1 VVTLAAPP
9 VTSGPDLQTCLSDLA
24 ANLGLLSTYNQAQSS
39 MNDAVVSTM
48 AASPFL
54 DILNSLQDVVNSSAS
69 IDDDELT
76 NVVNSFMTNNLQN
89 MLGQVQDNPLNLG
102 PLLQTLE
109 GSFSQLIE
117 TGASPSGSIF
127 AAVQNLFNSLRLF
140 NPASIVGMMMYA
152 MQYGETAVI
161 MQQGSLQTLKRLVQ
175 STNSMVLKG
184 SVPTQPTP
192 VNPFTEALNEL
203 CLATNDLDTVQSKLT
218 NESSFDAGHCSSGAG
233 HLLNVSK
240 ILVNGKNTV
249 SFFEQAAKSNFN
261 VVAAQ
266 AQALAATQWLP
277 NYQVFLQK
285 EAILVLAAPIGQTN
299 STLYNLTTNI
309 STLIPSFQ
317 IDFGLEAF
325 MAQIIGFL
333 ITQIQTI
340 QSLLKTAMQD
350 PTGNIATLS
359 TQRDALTA
367 ALQAQTASL
376 SGGIVTPSG
385 SAAQVASLQLQI
397 EQLNSQ
403 ITGLGQAAQNL
414 GNVAAGAPIAMANAV
429 SAQVQALVQVTSL
442 VMIAQT
448 ICQSFKQVQSLLN
461 LQNSLNPNQFF
472 KQIQSVISRFSTA
485 PCTAFKGTDVL
496 CNLGKYADALNA
508 SMAGGS
514 VSPQQVAT
522 IGRQL
527 LTSIVAQEQWLTCTG
542 NALNTGNSQIL
553 EIMSSLG
560 ISPAIVSQL
569 MQGMNPATVL
579 AFTSLDFDSLF
590 TAGGASSINESL
602 LQSLSC
608 VLNNTDNPGVVNYVN
623 TLMTNLN
630 TSKQAD
636 DTVNVDYTHMASE
649 AKLSNKFKGN
659 NNLNIIQQLLG
670 TLQSIGTY
678 TAGLTQL
685 TLPTDNTQKATSN
698 GSPLTYASIYC
709 STNPSYNNGLASSN
723 SIITTV
729 SQAEGLI

>member
-1 VVTLAAPP
+1 
-9 VTSGPDLQTCLSDLA
+9 
-24 ANLGLLSTYNQAQSS
+24 
-39 MNDAVVSTM
+39 
-48 AASPFL
+48 
-54 DILNSLQDVVNSSAS
+54 
-69 IDDDELT
+69 
-76 NVVNSFMTNNLQN
+76 
-89 MLGQVQDNPLNLG
+89 
-102 PLLQTLE
+102 
-109 GSFSQLIE
+109 
-117 TGASPSGSIF
+117 
-127 AAVQNLFNSLRLF
+127 
-140 NPASIVGMMMYA
+140 
-152 MQYGETAVI
+152 
-161 MQQGSLQTLKRLVQ
+161 
-175 STNSMVLKG
+175 
-184 SVPTQPTP
+184 
-192 VNPFTEALNEL
+192 
-203 CLATNDLDTVQSKLT
+203 
-218 NESSFDAGHCSSGAG
+218 
-233 HLLNVSK
+233 
-240 ILVNGKNTV
+240 
-249 SFFEQAAKSNFN
+249 
-261 VVAAQ
+261 
-266 AQALAATQWLP
+266 
-277 NYQVFLQK
+277 
-285 EAILVLAAPIGQTN
+285 
-299 STLYNLTTNI
+299 
-309 STLIPSFQ
+309 
-317 IDFGLEAF
+317 
-325 MAQIIGFL
+325 
-333 ITQIQTI
+333 
-340 QSLLKTAMQD
+340 
-350 PTGNIATLS
+350 
-359 TQRDALTA
+359 
-367 ALQAQTASL
+367 
-376 SGGIVTPSG
+376 
-385 SAAQVASLQLQI
+385 
-397 EQLNSQ
+397 
-403 ITGLGQAAQNL
+403 
-414 GNVAAGAPIAMANAV
+414 
-429 SAQVQALVQVTSL
+429 
-442 VMIAQT
+442 
-448 ICQSFKQVQSLLN
+448 
-461 LQNSLNPNQFF
+461 
-472 KQIQSVISRFSTA
+472 
-485 PCTAFKGTDVL
+485 
-496 CNLGKYADALNA
+496 
-508 SMAGGS
+508 MAGGS